1 LTYPFEKEIA
11 AAAKR
16 HGLDPCL
23 VAAVC
28 YVESSFMPD
37 ALRYERKF
45 QDRYIDLHPNYCFLP
60 DNLRCLLASSLGLM
74 QVMGLTATE
83 LGLSLHH
90 IDDLQEPEVG
100 LEYGCRVLADKIKK
114 YAVSRTR
121 SIDLTG
127 LEPAVAAY
135 NSGTPRKGPKGNWVN
150 YKYVLKVMKK
160 YQEYSRAQGTGLKAQ
175 G

>member
-1 LTYPFEKEIA
+1 MSYPFEKEIA
-11 AAAKR
+11 AAAKK

-37 ALRYERKF
+37 ALRYEGRF
-45 QDRYIDLHPNYCFLP
+45 QDRYIDPHPQYCFLP

-74 QVMGLTATE
+74 QVMGLKASE

-90 IDDLQEPEVG
+90 LENLFEVEEG
-100 LEYGCRVLADKIKK
+100 LEYGCRVLAQKVKK
-114 YAVSRTR
+114 YALTR
-121 SIDLTG
+121 PDGSVWI
-127 LEPAVAAY
+127 EPAIAAY

-150 YKYVLKVMKK
+150 FKYVLKVMRKF
-160 YQEYSRAQGTGLKAQ
+160 QEYKKA
-175 G
+175 GAALP

>member
-1 LTYPFEKEIA
+1 MGSYPFEKEIA
-11 AAAKR
+11 ATAAK

-37 ALRYERKF
+37 ALRYEGKF
-45 QDRYIDLHPNYCFLP
+45 QDRYIDPHPNYCFLP

-74 QVMGLTATE
+74 QVMGLTASE

-90 IDDLQEPEVG
+90 LEDLFEPEVG
-100 LEYGCRVLADKIKK
+100 LEYGCRYLAEKIKRYK
-114 YAVSRTR
+114 TT
-121 SIDLTG
+121 TG
-127 LEPAVAAY
+127 FIVNLEPAIAAY

-150 YKYVLKVMKK
+150 FKYVLKVMKK
-160 YQEYSRAQGTGLKAQ
+160 YQEYQRAVTGRT
-175 G
+175 